1 MLEFME
7 MRKFLCVLIDMVV
20 IYAVSG
26 SIVFA
31 EEVSGEV
38 LAVELEKKG
47 LYGFVREVK
56 ERGWSAPVIYSEWY
70 AGKVEKDAPEKA
82 MKMRE
87 ARMFGRKVV
96 EVLEKIAPE
105 VRTNDVEKVER
116 LCDVLIDLAEWVG
129 KAEGYGNV
137 IICHRACDMAAVGVG
152 YLGVEKKF
160 SVERAQQLIRRV
172 EGAVVRPEVV
182 ARVLNKEAG
191 ADILDTNVKSYEELE
206 RLWEK
211 HELISWLVV
220 DGDDKLKEMRLLDKA
235 ELLRLKLLRIATFG
249 LLKFIAPDIELFII
263 PVTEKSIEYIDDYLR
278 NPPKMDRKMYAE
290 FFEDYETTDSREYTT
305 LARWDKKEHGL
316 LVIRGRDVMDMVEPV
331 KIILEMRRRYGTLEF
346 NSESDDIPEVDERK
360 VFISRVKQIAPS
372 IRDEIAHWVWQVYSD
387 ICAGKFLDTDAD
399 NVARY
404 GGSVKV
410 LPKEPEY
417 ARWEE
422 GGREA
427 LPFYDKKP
435 DEIKINVGEW
445 TIVLQSDGRSELI
458 VDPYDI
464 SERKGGMPSFV
475 VVRLEAG
482 DFDRFWN
489 ILRDTNLWSKVE
501 NNAAIL
507 FEYYPKGRND
517 LSSSVSWGRYLND
530 VKPLREIVSAIVGKA
545 RWEEEWEK
553 EVRERLKTHPVDDPV
568 VLREPPR
575 WKRRK
580 AR

>member
-7 MRKFLCVLIDMVV
+7 MRKFLSVLIDMVV

-26 SIVFA
+26 SIVFGD
-31 EEVSGEV
+31 EVSGEV

-56 ERGWSAPVIYSEWY
+56 GRGWSAPVIYSEWY
-70 AGKVEKDAPEKA
+70 AGKVEKADPEKA

-137 IICHRACDMAAVGVG
+137 IICHRACDIAAVGVG

-206 RLWEK
+206 RLLGK
-211 HELISWLVV
+211 HQLISGFVV
-220 DGDDKLKEMRLLDKA
+220 DGDDKLKQMRLRYKA
-235 ELLRLKLLRIATFG
+235 TLLGFKLLRIATFG
-249 LLKFIAPDIELFII
+249 LLKFIAPDTELII
-263 PVTEKSIEYIDDYLR
+263 PAGEKGIEYIDDYLR

-316 LVIRGRDVMDMVEPV
+316 LVIRSRDVMDRVV
-331 KIILEMRRRYGTLEF
+331 ALKIILEMRRRYGRLEF

-360 VFISRVKQIAPS
+360 VFIGKVKQIAPS
-372 IRDEIAHWVWQVYSD
+372 IRDEIAHWVLMVYSD
-387 ICAGKFLDTDAD
+387 ICAGKFLDIDAD

-417 ARWEE
+417 ARWAES
-422 GGREA
+422 GPEA

-435 DEIKINVGEW
+435 DDIKINVGEW
-445 TIVLQSDGRSELI
+445 TIVLQSDGRCKLI

-464 SERKGGMPSFV
+464 SEMKGGMPSFV
-475 VVRLEAG
+475 VVRLGAG

-507 FEYYPKGRND
+507 FRYYPKGRND
-517 LSSSVSWGRYLND
+517 LSSLVSWGRYLND